1 MDCGSCGTRPD
12 RPHTFLAHA
21 PDVCPSCTTPVEAR
35 VVLRDGKA
43 VHLIRCK
50 QCGHSERVI
59 AEDGAAW
66 RAAFV
71 ASGRPDDPVP
81 HRFKQTTSTCANC
94 LALVPTDVM
103 VAEGKVFFEK
113 ICSRC
118 GPSRALVSE
127 DASHYVRA
135 YAFAAAGTQP
145 FMYTTKAE
153 KGCPTDCGLCNEHEQ
168 HTCLP
173 IIEITDHCNL
183 ECPVCIVN
191 NQYSTH
197 MAPDAFRRIV
207 EGLVEREGQLESIAL
222 SGGEPTS
229 HPNLLE
235 LLDIADRPEIARI
248 VLITNGVRLGKD
260 RKLAE
265 ELKRRG
271 TYIGLQ
277 MDGFDAATHKAL
289 RGRDLGK
296 EKEAALTMI
305 RELDLPTQMIAVI
318 ARGIN
323 DNQVGQ
329 LIDLFEATD
338 AIISLNFQP
347 ASYSGFGGG
356 TMIHDPLDR
365 VTISGVIQRAEEQ
378 TNGRLL
384 RSDFYPLPCSHPQ
397 CVSLTYLLKLD
408 DGRCVPF
415 PRFVNFE
422 KHLNLLR
429 SSAVLPSTRDVEDSL
444 QDTLYEVF
452 AHQDEIPDGPAILAA
467 LKRSLQAMFPGRSL
481 TWKEASRIGER
492 QAKTIFLHH
501 YMDRHDFD
509 LERLRKCCH
518 HYPQEDGRVMPACG
532 FNLFHRGT
540 AKGPDTPKAEWARPA
555 PHAGLAPTAGKP

>member
-21 PDVCPSCTTPVEAR
+21 HDVCPQCTMPVEAR
-35 VVLRDGKA
+35 VVIREGSA
-43 VHLIRCK
+43 WHLIRCA
-50 QCGHSERVI
+50 QCGTSERKI
-59 AEDGAAW
+59 AEDGEGW

-71 ASGRPDDPVP
+71 ASGRPTEAAA
-81 HRFKQTTSTCANC
+81 HRFKTTTSTCGTC
-94 LALVPTDVM
+94 MELVHADVM
-103 VAEGKVFFEK
+103 IEAGKVWFDK
-113 ICSRC
+113 TCAAC
-118 GPSRALVSE
+118 GPSRTLVSE
-127 DASHYVRA
+127 DAEHYVRA
-135 YAFAAAGTQP
+135 YAYARAGTQP
-145 FMYTTKAE
+145 FSYPKKAE
-153 KGCPTDCGLCNEHEQ
+153 KGCPTDCGLCDEHEQ

-191 NQYSTH
+191 NQYSTY
-197 MAPDAFRRIV
+197 MSLENFQKIVDA
-207 EGLVEREGQLESIAL
+207 LVAREGQLESIAL

-229 HPNLLE
+229 HPRLLE
-235 LLDIADRPEIARI
+235 LIDIANREEIARI
-248 VLITNGVRLGKD
+248 VVITNGVRLGRD
-260 RKLAE
+260 RAFAE
-265 ELKRRG
+265 ALKEKG
-271 TYIGLQ
+271 VYIGLQ

-296 EKEAALTMI
+296 EKEAALAMI

-323 DNQVGQ
+323 DDQVGR
-329 LIDLFEATD
+329 LVDLFYATD

-356 TMIHDPLDR
+356 TMVADPLDR
-365 VTISGVIQRAEEQ
+365 VTIAGVIARAEEQ
-378 TNGRLL
+378 TAGKLVKE
-384 RSDFYPLPCSHPQ
+384 DFYPLPCSHPQ
-397 CVSLTYLLKLD
+397 CVSLTYLLKLE

-422 KHLNLLR
+422 RHINLLR

-444 QDTLYEVF
+444 QDTMYEVF
-452 AHQDEIPDGPAILAA
+452 ANQDTIEDGPMILAA
-467 LKRSLQAMFPGRSL
+467 LKRTLSAMFPGRPLS
-481 TWKEASRIGER
+481 WKESSRIGER
-492 QAKTIFLHH
+492 QAKSIFLHH

-518 HYPQEDGRVMPACG
+518 HYPQTDGRVVPACG
-532 FNLFHRGT
+532 FNMFHRGT
-540 AKGPDTPKAEWARPA
+540 AKGPN
-555 PHAGLAPTAGKP
+555 LAVTAK